1 MGFFDKLKSG
11 LGKTK
16 SSMSDKMNNVFSV
29 FRKVDEDLLDELEEV
44 LITSDIGVETSMKII
59 DELRHKIKH
68 DNIKDEE
75 EVKVAL
81 KEIMANLLDIDS
93 SLNITNTPAVILVI
107 GVNGVGKTTSIGKI
121 ANRLRQEGKKVM
133 IAAAD
138 TFRAAA
144 VEQIEIWAERAKVP
158 IVKKEEG
165 SDPASVVF
173 DAIEKAKEDKMDV
186 LIVDT
191 AGRLHNKKNLMDE
204 LNKINKIIDTKLPD
218 SSKETLLVLDAETG
232 QNAISQVKAF
242 KETADITGLILTK
255 LDGTAK
261 GGVVLGIVDE
271 NQIPIK
277 FIGVGEQ
284 IDDMQEFNAKE
295 FLDAII

>member
-1 MGFFDKLKSG
+1 
-11 LGKTK
+11 
-16 SSMSDKMNNVFSV
+16 
-29 FRKVDEDLLDELEEV
+29 
-44 LITSDIGVETSMKII
+44 MKII

-242 KETADITGLILTK
+242 KETANITGLILTK

>member
-16 SSMSDKMNNVFSV
+16 STMSDKMNNVFSV

-81 KEIMANLLDIDS
+81 KEIMADLLDIDS
-93 SLNITNTPAVILVI
+93 SLNIDNTPAVILVI

-144 VEQIEIWAERAKVP
+144 VEQIEIWARRANVP

-242 KETADITGLILTK
+242 KETANITGLILTK

>member
-16 SSMSDKMNNVFSV
+16 STMSDKMNNVFSV

-93 SLNITNTPAVILVI
+93 SLNIDNAPAVIVVI

-144 VEQIEIWAERAKVP
+144 VEQIEIWARRANVP

-242 KETADITGLILTK
+242 KETANITGLILTK